1 MTQTISFGY
10 GSKPAQLL
18 SNKLNRHGVIAGAT
32 GTGKT
37 VTLKVLAEQLSE
49 AGVPVLLSDIK
60 GDLASLAEKGE
71 VTEKIAERLKKV
83 HVEDFEPSSYPV
95 AFWDIFGENGIN
107 IRTTISEMG
116 PILLSQLL
124 GLNETQEGILNIAFK
139 VADEQGLLLIDIKDL
154 RAMLNYVGAHASE
167 LRNLYGNIAQQSIGT
182 ILRSLLVLE
191 QQGGNQFF
199 GEPAFEIGDL
209 FKTDASGR
217 GTINVLSS
225 EKLFQTPKLYAT
237 FLLWFLS
244 ELYENL
250 PEVGDLDK
258 PKLVF
263 FFDEAH
269 VLFNQSNPAVQAKI
283 ELIVR
288 LIRSKG
294 ISIFFVTQNP
304 TDIPNAV
311 ASQLGNRIQHGLR
324 AFTPAEQKN
333 VKAVAET
340 FRQEEGKDL
349 VSVITNL
356 KVGDAVVSTLQED
369 GSPSFAEVVS
379 IYPPKSKLDAVD
391 AFVRQQLVNQS
402 PFYDKYAEMF
412 DRESA
417 HEQLLA
423 LEQQF
428 QQEQEQEEALAQRE
442 AEKQAEAERKE
453 AEKQEALAQKE
464 AEKQAKLEEKER
476 ERQERELERQA
487 RQAATK
493 KGDSAMDRFTKN
505 NMSSV
510 GREVGRVITR
520 GVMGLFKK

>member
-10 GSKPAQLL
+10 GSKPAQFMA
-18 SNKLNRHGVIAGAT
+18 NKLNRHGVIAGAT

-49 AGVPVLLSDIK
+49 AGVPVFLSDIK

-71 VTEKIAERLKKV
+71 VTEKIAERLAKV

-95 AFWDIFGENGIN
+95 AFWDVFGENGIN

-116 PILLSQLL
+116 PILLAQLL

-139 VADEQGLLLIDIKDL
+139 VADDQGLLLIDIKDL
-154 RAMLNYVGAHASE
+154 RAMLNYVGAHAGE
-167 LRNLYGNIAQQSIGT
+167 LRNLYGNIAQQSIGS

-191 QQGGNQFF
+191 QQGGDKFF
-199 GEPAFEIGDL
+199 GEPAFEINDL
-209 FKTDASGR
+209 FKVDPSGR
-217 GTINVLSS
+217 GVINILAS

-269 VLFNQSNPAVQAKI
+269 VLFSQSNAAVQEKI

-304 TDIPNAV
+304 TDIPNAI
-311 ASQLGNRIQHGLR
+311 ASQLGNRVQHGLR

-333 VKAVAET
+333 VRAVAET
-340 FRQEEGKDL
+340 FRQEDGQDL
-349 VSVITNL
+349 VTVITNL

-379 IYPPKSKLDAVD
+379 VYPPKSKLDAGD
-391 AFVRQQLVNQS
+391 PLVRQQLINQS
-402 PFYDKYAEMF
+402 AFYDKYAEMF

-423 LEQQF
+423 LEEQF
-428 QQEQEQEEALAQRE
+428 KQEQEAAVAQKE
-442 AEKQAEAERKE
+442 AEKQAELERKE

-464 AEKQAKLEEKER
+464 AERQAKLEEKER
-476 ERQERELERQA
+476 EREQKELERQA

-493 KGDSAMDRFTKN
+493 RGDSAMDRFTKN
-505 NMSSV
+505 IMSSV

>member
-10 GSKPAQLL
+10 GSKPAQFVA
-18 SNKLNRHGVIAGAT
+18 NKLNRHGVIAGAT

-49 AGVPVLLSDIK
+49 AGVPVFLSDIK

-71 VTEKIAERLKKV
+71 VTEKIAERLAKV

-95 AFWDIFGENGIN
+95 AFWDVFGKNGIN

-116 PILLSQLL
+116 PILLAQLL

-139 VADEQGLLLIDIKDL
+139 VADDQGLLLIDIKDL
-154 RAMLNYVGAHASE
+154 RAMLNYVGAHAGE
-167 LRNLYGNIAQQSIGT
+167 LRNLYGNIAQQSIGS

-191 QQGGNQFF
+191 QQGGDKFF
-199 GEPAFEIGDL
+199 GEPAFEINDL
-209 FKTDASGR
+209 FKVDPSGR
-217 GTINVLSS
+217 GVINILAS

-269 VLFNQSNPAVQAKI
+269 VLFSQSNAAVQEKI

-304 TDIPNAV
+304 TDIPNAI
-311 ASQLGNRIQHGLR
+311 ASQLGNRVQHGLR

-333 VKAVAET
+333 VRAVAET
-340 FRQEEGKDL
+340 FRQEDGQDL
-349 VSVITNL
+349 VTVITNL

-379 IYPPKSKLDAVD
+379 IYPPKSKLEAGDPL
-391 AFVRQQLVNQS
+391 VRQQLINQS
-402 PFYDKYAEMF
+402 AFYDKYAEMF

-423 LEQQF
+423 LEEQF
-428 QQEQEQEEALAQRE
+428 KQEQEAAVAQKE
-442 AEKQAEAERKE
+442 AEKQAELERKE

-464 AEKQAKLEEKER
+464 AERQAKLEEKER
-476 ERQERELERQA
+476 EREQKELERQA

-493 KGDSAMDRFTKN
+493 RGDSAMDRFTKN
-505 NMSSV
+505 VMSSV

>member
-10 GSKPAQLL
+10 GSKTAQFMA
-18 SNKLNRHGVIAGAT
+18 NKLNRHGVIAGAT

-49 AGVPVLLSDIK
+49 AGVPVFLSDIK

-71 VTEKIAERLKKV
+71 VTEKIAERLAKV
-83 HVEDFEPSSYPV
+83 HLEDFEPSSYPV
-95 AFWDIFGENGIN
+95 AFWDVFGENGIN

-116 PILLSQLL
+116 PILLAQLL

-139 VADEQGLLLIDIKDL
+139 VADDQGLLLIDIKDL
-154 RAMLNYVGAHASE
+154 RAMLNYVGAHAGE
-167 LRNLYGNIAQQSIGT
+167 LRNLYGNIAQQSIGS

-191 QQGGNQFF
+191 QQGGDKFF
-199 GEPAFEIGDL
+199 GEPAFEINDL
-209 FKTDASGR
+209 FKVDPSGR
-217 GTINVLSS
+217 GVINILAS

-269 VLFNQSNPAVQAKI
+269 VLFSQSNAAVQEKI

-304 TDIPNAV
+304 TDIPNAI
-311 ASQLGNRIQHGLR
+311 ASQLGNRVQHGLR

-340 FRQEEGKDL
+340 FRQEDGQDL
-349 VSVITNL
+349 VTVITNL

-379 IYPPKSKLDAVD
+379 IYPPKSKLEAGDPL
-391 AFVRQQLVNQS
+391 VRQQLINQS
-402 PFYDKYAEMF
+402 AFYDKYAEMF

-423 LEQQF
+423 LEEQF
-428 QQEQEQEEALAQRE
+428 KQEQEAAVAQKE
-442 AEKQAEAERKE
+442 AEKQAELERKE

-464 AEKQAKLEEKER
+464 AERQAKLEEKER
-476 ERQERELERQA
+476 EREQKELERQA

-493 KGDSAMDRFTKN
+493 RGDSAMDRFTKN
-505 NMSSV
+505 IMSSV

>member
-71 VTEKIAERLKKV
+71 VNEKIAERLKKV

-356 KVGDAVVSTLQED
+356 KVGHAVVSTLQED

-428 QQEQEQEEALAQRE
+428 QQEQEEALAQRE

-505 NMSSV
+505 IMSSV

>member
-10 GSKPAQLL
+10 GSKTAQFMA
-18 SNKLNRHGVIAGAT
+18 NKLNRHGVIAGAT

-49 AGVPVLLSDIK
+49 AGVPVFLSDIK

-71 VTEKIAERLKKV
+71 VTEKIAERLAKV
-83 HVEDFEPSSYPV
+83 HLEDFEPSSYPV
-95 AFWDIFGENGIN
+95 AFWDVFGENGIN

-116 PILLSQLL
+116 PILLAQLL

-139 VADEQGLLLIDIKDL
+139 VADDQGLLLIDIKDL
-154 RAMLNYVGAHASE
+154 RAMLNYVGAHAGE
-167 LRNLYGNIAQQSIGT
+167 LRNLYGNIAQQSIGS

-191 QQGGNQFF
+191 QQGGDKFF
-199 GEPAFEIGDL
+199 GEPAFEINDL
-209 FKTDASGR
+209 FKVDPSGR
-217 GTINVLSS
+217 GVINILAS

-269 VLFNQSNPAVQAKI
+269 VLFSQSNAAVQEKI

-304 TDIPNAV
+304 TDIPNAI
-311 ASQLGNRIQHGLR
+311 ASQLGNRVQHGLR

-340 FRQEEGKDL
+340 FRQEDGQDL
-349 VSVITNL
+349 VTVITNL

-379 IYPPKSKLDAVD
+379 IYPPKSKLEAGDPL
-391 AFVRQQLVNQS
+391 VRQQLINQS
-402 PFYDKYAEMF
+402 AFYDKYAEMF

-423 LEQQF
+423 LEEQF
-428 QQEQEQEEALAQRE
+428 KQEQEAAVAQKE
-442 AEKQAEAERKE
+442 AEKQAELERKE

-476 ERQERELERQA
+476 EREQKELERQA

-493 KGDSAMDRFTKN
+493 RGDSAMDRFTKN
-505 NMSSV
+505 IMSSV

>member
-333 VKAVAET
+333 VKSVAET

-417 HEQLLA
+417 HERLLA

-428 QQEQEQEEALAQRE
+428 QQEQEEALAQRE
-442 AEKQAEAERKE
+442 AEKQERKE

-505 NMSSV
+505 IMSSV

>member
-71 VTEKIAERLKKV
+71 VTEKIAERLKRV

-107 IRTTISEMG
+107 IRTTISEIG

-333 VKAVAET
+333 VKSVAET

-428 QQEQEQEEALAQRE
+428 QQEQEEVLAQRE

-505 NMSSV
+505 IMSSV

>member
-333 VKAVAET
+333 VKSVAET

-428 QQEQEQEEALAQRE
+428 QQEQEEALAQRE
-442 AEKQAEAERKE
+442 AEKQERKE

-505 NMSSV
+505 IMSSV

>member
-10 GSKPAQLL
+10 GSKPAQFMA
-18 SNKLNRHGVIAGAT
+18 NKLNRHGVIAGAT

-49 AGVPVLLSDIK
+49 AGVPVFLSDIK

-71 VTEKIAERLKKV
+71 VTEKIVERLAKV
-83 HVEDFEPSSYPV
+83 HLEDFEPSSYPV
-95 AFWDIFGENGIN
+95 AFWDVFGENGIN

-116 PILLSQLL
+116 PILLAQLL

-139 VADEQGLLLIDIKDL
+139 VADDQGLLLIDIKDL
-154 RAMLNYVGAHASE
+154 RAMLNYVGAHAGE
-167 LRNLYGNIAQQSIGT
+167 LRNLYGNIAQQSIGS

-191 QQGGNQFF
+191 QQGGDKFF
-199 GEPAFEIGDL
+199 GEPAFEINDL
-209 FKTDASGR
+209 FKVDPSGR
-217 GTINVLSS
+217 GVINILAS

-269 VLFNQSNPAVQAKI
+269 VLFSQSNAAVQEKI

-304 TDIPNAV
+304 TDIPNAI
-311 ASQLGNRIQHGLR
+311 ASQLGNRVQHGLR

-333 VKAVAET
+333 VRAVAET
-340 FRQEEGKDL
+340 FRQEDGQDL
-349 VSVITNL
+349 VTVITNL

-379 IYPPKSKLDAVD
+379 IYPPKSKLEAGDPL
-391 AFVRQQLVNQS
+391 VRQQLINQS
-402 PFYDKYAEMF
+402 AFYDKYAEMF

-423 LEQQF
+423 LEEQF
-428 QQEQEQEEALAQRE
+428 KQEQEAAVAQKE
-442 AEKQAEAERKE
+442 AEKQAELERKE

-464 AEKQAKLEEKER
+464 AERQAKLEEKER
-476 ERQERELERQA
+476 EREQKELERQA

-493 KGDSAMDRFTKN
+493 RGDSAMDRFTKN
-505 NMSSV
+505 IMSSV

>member
-10 GSKPAQLL
+10 GSKPAQFMA
-18 SNKLNRHGVIAGAT
+18 NKLNRHGVIAGAT

-49 AGVPVLLSDIK
+49 AGVPVFLSDIK

-71 VTEKIAERLKKV
+71 VTEKIAERLAKV
-83 HVEDFEPSSYPV
+83 HLEDFEPSSYPV
-95 AFWDIFGENGIN
+95 AFWDVFGENGIN

-116 PILLSQLL
+116 PILLAQLL

-139 VADEQGLLLIDIKDL
+139 VADDQGLLLIDIKDL
-154 RAMLNYVGAHASE
+154 RAMLNYVGAHAGE
-167 LRNLYGNIAQQSIGT
+167 LRNLYGNIAQQSIGS

-191 QQGGNQFF
+191 QQGGDKFF
-199 GEPAFEIGDL
+199 GEPAFEINDL
-209 FKTDASGR
+209 FKVDPSGR
-217 GTINVLSS
+217 GVINILAS

-269 VLFNQSNPAVQAKI
+269 VLFSQSNAAVQEKI

-304 TDIPNAV
+304 TDIPNAI
-311 ASQLGNRIQHGLR
+311 ASQLGNRVQHGLR

-333 VKAVAET
+333 VRAVAET
-340 FRQEEGKDL
+340 FRQEDGQDL
-349 VSVITNL
+349 VTVITNL

-379 IYPPKSKLDAVD
+379 IYPPKSKLEAGDPL
-391 AFVRQQLVNQS
+391 VRQQLINQS
-402 PFYDKYAEMF
+402 AFYDKYAEMF

-417 HEQLLA
+417 HEQLAA
-423 LEQQF
+423 LDEQF
-428 QQEQEQEEALAQRE
+428 QQEKEAEIAQKE
-442 AEKQAEAERKE
+442 AEKQAELERKE

-476 ERQERELERQA
+476 EREQKELERQA

-493 KGDSAMDRFTKN
+493 RGDSAMDRFTKN
-505 NMSSV
+505 VMSSV

>member
-10 GSKPAQLL
+10 GSKPAQFIA
-18 SNKLNRHGVIAGAT
+18 NKLNRHGVIAGAT

-49 AGVPVLLSDIK
+49 AGVPVFLSDIK

-71 VTEKIAERLKKV
+71 VTEKIAERLAKV
-83 HVEDFEPSSYPV
+83 HEEDFEPSSYPV
-95 AFWDIFGENGIN
+95 AFWDVFGENGIN

-116 PILLSQLL
+116 PILLAQLL

-139 VADEQGLLLIDIKDL
+139 VADDQGLLLIDIKDL
-154 RAMLNYVGAHASE
+154 RAMLNYVGAHAGE
-167 LRNLYGNIAQQSIGT
+167 LRNLYGNIAQQSIGS

-191 QQGGNQFF
+191 QQGGDQFF
-199 GEPAFEIGDL
+199 GEPAFEINDL
-209 FKTDASGR
+209 FKQDQTGR
-217 GTINVLSS
+217 GVINILAS

-269 VLFNQSNPAVQAKI
+269 VLFSQSNTAVQEKI

-304 TDIPNAV
+304 TDIPNPI
-311 ASQLGNRIQHGLR
+311 ASQLGNRVQHGLR

-333 VKAVAET
+333 VRAVVET
-340 FRQEEGKDL
+340 FRQEDGQDL
-349 VSVITNL
+349 VTVITNL

-379 IYPPKSKLDAVD
+379 IYPPKSKLETGDPL
-391 AFVRQQLVNQS
+391 VRQQLINQS
-402 PFYDKYAEMF
+402 AFYDKYAEMF

-417 HEQLLA
+417 HEQLAA
-423 LEQQF
+423 LDEQF
-428 QQEQEQEEALAQRE
+428 QQEKEAEIAQKE
-442 AEKQAEAERKE
+442 AEKQAELERKE

-476 ERQERELERQA
+476 EREQKELERQA

-493 KGDSAMDRFTKN
+493 RGDSAMDRFTKN
-505 NMSSV
+505 VMSSV

>member
-10 GSKPAQLL
+10 GSKPAQFMA
-18 SNKLNRHGVIAGAT
+18 NKLNRHGVIAGAT

-37 VTLKVLAEQLSE
+37 VTLKVLAEQLSK
-49 AGVPVLLSDIK
+49 AGVPVFLSDIK

-71 VTEKIAERLKKV
+71 VTEKIAERLAKV
-83 HVEDFEPSSYPV
+83 HLEDFEPSSYPV
-95 AFWDIFGENGIN
+95 AFWDVFGENGIN

-116 PILLSQLL
+116 PILLAQLL

-139 VADEQGLLLIDIKDL
+139 VADDQGLLLIDIKDL
-154 RAMLNYVGAHASE
+154 RAMLNYVGAHAGE
-167 LRNLYGNIAQQSIGT
+167 LRNLYGNIAQQSIGS

-191 QQGGNQFF
+191 QQGGDKFF
-199 GEPAFEIGDL
+199 GEPAFEINDL
-209 FKTDASGR
+209 FKVDPSGR
-217 GTINVLSS
+217 GVINILAS

-269 VLFNQSNPAVQAKI
+269 VLFSQSNAAVQEKI

-304 TDIPNAV
+304 TDIPNAI
-311 ASQLGNRIQHGLR
+311 ASQLGNRVQHGLR

-333 VKAVAET
+333 VRAVAET
-340 FRQEEGKDL
+340 FRQEDGQDL
-349 VSVITNL
+349 VTVITNL

-379 IYPPKSKLDAVD
+379 VYPPKSKLEAGDPL
-391 AFVRQQLVNQS
+391 VRQQLINQS
-402 PFYDKYAEMF
+402 GFYDKYAEMF

-423 LEQQF
+423 LEEQF
-428 QQEQEQEEALAQRE
+428 KQEQEAAVAQKE
-442 AEKQAEAERKE
+442 AEKQAELERKE

-464 AEKQAKLEEKER
+464 AERQAKLEEKER
-476 ERQERELERQA
+476 EREQKELERQA

-493 KGDSAMDRFTKN
+493 RGDSAMDRFTKN
-505 NMSSV
+505 IMSSV

>member
-10 GSKPAQLL
+10 GSKPAQFMA
-18 SNKLNRHGVIAGAT
+18 NKLNRHGVIAGAT

-49 AGVPVLLSDIK
+49 AGVPVFLSDIK

-71 VTEKIAERLKKV
+71 VTEKIAERLAKV
-83 HVEDFEPSSYPV
+83 HLEDFEPSSYPV
-95 AFWDIFGENGIN
+95 AFWDVFGENGIN

-116 PILLSQLL
+116 PILLAQLL

-139 VADEQGLLLIDIKDL
+139 VADDQGLLLIDIKDL
-154 RAMLNYVGAHASE
+154 RAMLNYVGAHAGE
-167 LRNLYGNIAQQSIGT
+167 LRNLYGNIAQQSIGS

-191 QQGGNQFF
+191 QQGGDKFF
-199 GEPAFEIGDL
+199 GEPAFEINDL
-209 FKTDASGR
+209 FKVDPSGR
-217 GTINVLSS
+217 GVINILAS

-269 VLFNQSNPAVQAKI
+269 VLFSQSNAAVQEKI

-304 TDIPNAV
+304 TDIPNAI
-311 ASQLGNRIQHGLR
+311 ASQLGNRVQHGLR

-333 VKAVAET
+333 VRAVAET
-340 FRQEEGKDL
+340 FRQEDGQDL
-349 VSVITNL
+349 VTVITNL

-379 IYPPKSKLDAVD
+379 IYPPKSKLEAGDPL
-391 AFVRQQLVNQS
+391 VRQQLINQS
-402 PFYDKYAEMF
+402 AFYDKYAEMF

-423 LEQQF
+423 LEEQF
-428 QQEQEQEEALAQRE
+428 KQEQEAAVAQKE
-442 AEKQAEAERKE
+442 AEKQAELERKE
-453 AEKQEALAQKE
+453 LEKQEALAQKE

-476 ERQERELERQA
+476 EREQKELERQA

-493 KGDSAMDRFTKN
+493 RGDSAMDRFTKN
-505 NMSSV
+505 VMSSV

>member
-199 GEPAFEIGDL
+199 GEPAFEIADL

-379 IYPPKSKLDAVD
+379 ISPPKSKLDAVD
-391 AFVRQQLVNQS
+391 AFVRQQIINQS

-428 QQEQEQEEALAQRE
+428 QQEKEEVLAQR
-442 AEKQAEAERKE
+442 
-453 AEKQEALAQKE
+453 E

-505 NMSSV
+505 IMSSV

>member
-1 MTQTISFGY
+1 
-10 GSKPAQLL
+10 
-18 SNKLNRHGVIAGAT
+18 
-32 GTGKT
+32 
-37 VTLKVLAEQLSE
+37 
-49 AGVPVLLSDIK
+49 
-60 GDLASLAEKGE
+60 
-71 VTEKIAERLKKV
+71 
-83 HVEDFEPSSYPV
+83 
-95 AFWDIFGENGIN
+95 
-107 IRTTISEMG
+107 
-116 PILLSQLL
+116 
-124 GLNETQEGILNIAFK
+124 
-139 VADEQGLLLIDIKDL
+139 
-154 RAMLNYVGAHASE
+154 
-167 LRNLYGNIAQQSIGT
+167 
-182 ILRSLLVLE
+182 
-191 QQGGNQFF
+191 
-199 GEPAFEIGDL
+199 
-209 FKTDASGR
+209 
-217 GTINVLSS
+217 
-225 EKLFQTPKLYAT
+225 
-237 FLLWFLS
+237 
-244 ELYENL
+244 
-250 PEVGDLDK
+250 
-258 PKLVF
+258 
-263 FFDEAH
+263 
-269 VLFNQSNPAVQAKI
+269 
-283 ELIVR
+283 
-288 LIRSKG
+288 
-294 ISIFFVTQNP
+294 
-304 TDIPNAV
+304 
-311 ASQLGNRIQHGLR
+311 LR

-333 VKAVAET
+333 VKAVAGT

-428 QQEQEQEEALAQRE
+428 QQEQEEALAQRE

-505 NMSSV
+505 IMSSV

>member
-1 MTQTISFGY
+1 MGQKVNPHGLRVGIIKDWN
-10 GSKPAQLL
+10 SKWYADADFADNL
-18 SNKLNRHGVIAGAT
+18 
-32 GTGKT
+32 
-37 VTLKVLAEQLSE
+37 
-49 AGVPVLLSDIK
+49 
-60 GDLASLAEKGE
+60 
-71 VTEKIAERLKKV
+71 
-83 HVEDFEPSSYPV
+83 VEDY
-95 AFWDIFGENGIN
+95 N
-107 IRTTISEMG
+107 IRTYLKKRLYNSGVSKIEIERASDRLKVIVYTAKPGVVIGKGGSE
-116 PILLSQLL
+116 I
-124 GLNETQEGILNIAFK
+124 EK
-139 VADEQGLLLIDIKDL
+139 VKKEVSKLTSKKLLIDIKDL
-154 RAMLNYVGAHASE
+154 RAMLNYVGAHAGE
-167 LRNLYGNIAQQSIGT
+167 LRNLYGNIAQQSIGS

-191 QQGGNQFF
+191 QQGGDKFF
-199 GEPAFEIGDL
+199 GEPAFEINDL
-209 FKTDASGR
+209 FKQDQNGR
-217 GTINVLSS
+217 GVINILAS

-269 VLFNQSNPAVQAKI
+269 VLFGQSNAAVQEKI

-304 TDIPNAV
+304 TDIPNAI
-311 ASQLGNRIQHGLR
+311 ASQLGNRVQHGLR

-340 FRQEEGKDL
+340 FRQEDGQDL
-349 VSVITNL
+349 VTVITNL

-379 IYPPKSKLDAVD
+379 IYPPKSKLDAGD
-391 AFVRQQLVNQS
+391 PLVRQQLINQS
-402 PFYDKYAEMF
+402 AFYDKYAEMF

-417 HEQLLA
+417 HEQLAA
-423 LEQQF
+423 LDEQF
-428 QQEQEQEEALAQRE
+428 KQEQEAELAQKE
-442 AEKQAEAERKE
+442 AEKQAEVERKE

-464 AEKQAKLEEKER
+464 AERQAKLEEKER
-476 ERQERELERQA
+476 EREQKELERQA

-493 KGDSAMDRFTKN
+493 RGDSAMDRFTKN
-505 NMSSV
+505 VMSSV

>member
-356 KVGDAVVSTLQED
+356 KVGDAVVSTIQED

-428 QQEQEQEEALAQRE
+428 QQEQEEVLAQRE

-505 NMSSV
+505 IMSSV

>member
-428 QQEQEQEEALAQRE
+428 QQEQEEALAQRE

-505 NMSSV
+505 IMSSV

>member
-10 GSKPAQLL
+10 GSKPAQFMA
-18 SNKLNRHGVIAGAT
+18 NKLNRHGVIAGAT

-49 AGVPVLLSDIK
+49 EGVPVFLSDIK

-71 VTEKIAERLKKV
+71 VTEKIAERLAKV
-83 HVEDFEPSSYPV
+83 HLEDFEPSSYPV
-95 AFWDIFGENGIN
+95 AFWDVFGENGIN

-116 PILLSQLL
+116 PILLAQLL

-139 VADEQGLLLIDIKDL
+139 VADDQGLLLIDIKDL
-154 RAMLNYVGAHASE
+154 RAMLNYVGAHAGE
-167 LRNLYGNIAQQSIGT
+167 LRNLYGNIAQQSIGS

-191 QQGGNQFF
+191 QQGGDKFF
-199 GEPAFEIGDL
+199 GEPAFEINDL
-209 FKTDASGR
+209 FKVDPSGR
-217 GTINVLSS
+217 GVINILAS

-269 VLFNQSNPAVQAKI
+269 VLFSQSNAAVQEKI

-304 TDIPNAV
+304 TDIPNAI
-311 ASQLGNRIQHGLR
+311 ASQLGNRVQHGLR

-333 VKAVAET
+333 VRAVAET
-340 FRQEEGKDL
+340 FRQEDGQDL
-349 VSVITNL
+349 VTVITNL

-379 IYPPKSKLDAVD
+379 IYPPKSKLEAGDPL
-391 AFVRQQLVNQS
+391 VRQQLINQS
-402 PFYDKYAEMF
+402 AFYDKYAEMF

-423 LEQQF
+423 LEEQF
-428 QQEQEQEEALAQRE
+428 KQEQEAAVAQKE
-442 AEKQAEAERKE
+442 AEKQAELERKE

-464 AEKQAKLEEKER
+464 AERQAKLEEKER
-476 ERQERELERQA
+476 EREQKELERQA

-493 KGDSAMDRFTKN
+493 RGDSAMDRFTKN
-505 NMSSV
+505 IMSSV

>member
-107 IRTTISEMG
+107 IRTTISEMR

-428 QQEQEQEEALAQRE
+428 QQEQEEVLAQRE

-505 NMSSV
+505 IMSSV

>member
-71 VTEKIAERLKKV
+71 VTEKIVERLKKV

-199 GEPAFEIGDL
+199 GEPAFEIADL

-428 QQEQEQEEALAQRE
+428 QQEKEEVLAQR
-442 AEKQAEAERKE
+442 
-453 AEKQEALAQKE
+453 E

-505 NMSSV
+505 IMSSV

>member
-10 GSKPAQLL
+10 GSKPAQFMA
-18 SNKLNRHGVIAGAT
+18 NKLNRHGVIAGAT

-49 AGVPVLLSDIK
+49 AGVPVFLSDIK

-71 VTEKIAERLKKV
+71 VTEKIAERLAKV
-83 HVEDFEPSSYPV
+83 HLEDFEPSSYPV
-95 AFWDIFGENGIN
+95 AFWDVFGENGIN
-107 IRTTISEMG
+107 IHTTISEMG
-116 PILLSQLL
+116 PILLAQLL

-139 VADEQGLLLIDIKDL
+139 VADDQGLLLIDIKDL
-154 RAMLNYVGAHASE
+154 RAMLNYVGAHAGE
-167 LRNLYGNIAQQSIGT
+167 LRNLYGNIAQQSIGS

-191 QQGGNQFF
+191 QQGGDKFF
-199 GEPAFEIGDL
+199 GEPAFEINDL
-209 FKTDASGR
+209 FKVDASGR
-217 GTINVLSS
+217 GAINVLAS

-250 PEVGDLDK
+250 PEVGDLEK

-269 VLFNQSNPAVQAKI
+269 VLFSQSNAAVQEKI

-304 TDIPNAV
+304 TDIPNAI
-311 ASQLGNRIQHGLR
+311 ASQLGNRVQHGLR

-333 VKAVAET
+333 VRAVAET
-340 FRQEEGKDL
+340 FRQEDGQDL
-349 VSVITNL
+349 VTVITNL

-379 IYPPKSKLDAVD
+379 VYPPKSKLDAGD
-391 AFVRQQLVNQS
+391 PLVRQQLINQS

-423 LEQQF
+423 LEEQF
-428 QQEQEQEEALAQRE
+428 KQEQEAAVAQKE
-442 AEKQAEAERKE
+442 AEKQAELERKE

-476 ERQERELERQA
+476 EREQKELERQA

-493 KGDSAMDRFTKN
+493 RGDSAMDRFTKN
-505 NMSSV
+505 IMSSV

>member
-10 GSKPAQLL
+10 GSKPAQFMA
-18 SNKLNRHGVIAGAT
+18 NKLNRHGVIAGAT

-49 AGVPVLLSDIK
+49 AGVPVFLSDIK

-71 VTEKIAERLKKV
+71 VTEKIAERLAKV
-83 HVEDFEPSSYPV
+83 HLEDFEPSSYPV
-95 AFWDIFGENGIN
+95 AFWDVFGENGIN

-116 PILLSQLL
+116 PILLAQLL

-139 VADEQGLLLIDIKDL
+139 VADDQGLLLIDIKDL
-154 RAMLNYVGAHASE
+154 RAMLNYVGAHAGE
-167 LRNLYGNIAQQSIGT
+167 LRNLYGNIAQQSIGS

-191 QQGGNQFF
+191 QQGGDKFF
-199 GEPAFEIGDL
+199 GEPAFEINDL
-209 FKTDASGR
+209 FKVDPSGR
-217 GTINVLSS
+217 GVINILAS

-269 VLFNQSNPAVQAKI
+269 VLFSQSNAAVQEKI

-304 TDIPNAV
+304 TDIPNAI
-311 ASQLGNRIQHGLR
+311 ASQLGNRVQHGLR

-333 VKAVAET
+333 VRAVAET
-340 FRQEEGKDL
+340 FRQEDGQDL
-349 VSVITNL
+349 VTVITNL

-379 IYPPKSKLDAVD
+379 IYPPKSKLEAGDPL
-391 AFVRQQLVNQS
+391 VRQQLINQS
-402 PFYDKYAEMF
+402 AFYDKYAEMF

-417 HEQLLA
+417 HEQLSA
-423 LEQQF
+423 LEEQF
-428 QQEQEQEEALAQRE
+428 KQEQDAAAAQKE
-442 AEKQAEAERKE
+442 AEKQAELERKE

-464 AEKQAKLEEKER
+464 AERQAKLEEKER
-476 ERQERELERQA
+476 EREQKELERQA

-493 KGDSAMDRFTKN
+493 RGDSAMDRFTKN
-505 NMSSV
+505 VMSSV

>member
-10 GSKPAQLL
+10 GTKPAQLL

-95 AFWDIFGENGIN
+95 AFWDVFGENGIN

-209 FKTDASGR
+209 FKIDASGR

-333 VKAVAET
+333 VKSVAET

-428 QQEQEQEEALAQRE
+428 QQEQEEVLAQRE

-505 NMSSV
+505 IMSSV

>member
-1 MTQTISFGY
+1 M
-10 GSKPAQLL
+10 
-18 SNKLNRHGVIAGAT
+18 
-32 GTGKT
+32 
-37 VTLKVLAEQLSE
+37 
-49 AGVPVLLSDIK
+49 
-60 GDLASLAEKGE
+60 
-71 VTEKIAERLKKV
+71 
-83 HVEDFEPSSYPV
+83 
-95 AFWDIFGENGIN
+95 
-107 IRTTISEMG
+107 
-116 PILLSQLL
+116 
-124 GLNETQEGILNIAFK
+124 
-139 VADEQGLLLIDIKDL
+139 
-154 RAMLNYVGAHASE
+154 
-167 LRNLYGNIAQQSIGT
+167 
-182 ILRSLLVLE
+182 
-191 QQGGNQFF
+191 
-199 GEPAFEIGDL
+199 
-209 FKTDASGR
+209 
-217 GTINVLSS
+217 
-225 EKLFQTPKLYAT
+225 FQTPKLYAT
-237 FLLWFLS
+237 FLLWFLL

-333 VKAVAET
+333 VKSVAET

-428 QQEQEQEEALAQRE
+428 QQEQEEALAQRE

-505 NMSSV
+505 IMSSV

>member
-10 GSKPAQLL
+10 GSKPAQFMA
-18 SNKLNRHGVIAGAT
+18 NKLNRHGVIAGAT

-49 AGVPVLLSDIK
+49 AGVPVFLSDIK

-71 VTEKIAERLKKV
+71 VTEKIAERLAKV

-95 AFWDIFGENGIN
+95 AFWDVFGENGIN

-116 PILLSQLL
+116 PILLAQLL

-139 VADEQGLLLIDIKDL
+139 VADDQGLLLIDIKDL
-154 RAMLNYVGAHASE
+154 RAMLNYVGAHAGE
-167 LRNLYGNIAQQSIGT
+167 LRNLYGNIAQQSIGS

-191 QQGGNQFF
+191 QQGGDKFF
-199 GEPAFEIGDL
+199 GEPAFEINDL
-209 FKTDASGR
+209 FKVDPSGR
-217 GTINVLSS
+217 GVINILAS

-269 VLFNQSNPAVQAKI
+269 VLFSQSNTAVQEKI

-304 TDIPNAV
+304 TDIPNAI
-311 ASQLGNRIQHGLR
+311 ASQLGNRVQHGLR

-333 VKAVAET
+333 VRAVAET
-340 FRQEEGKDL
+340 FRQEDGQDL
-349 VSVITNL
+349 VTVITNL

-379 IYPPKSKLDAVD
+379 VYPPKSKLDAGD
-391 AFVRQQLVNQS
+391 PLVRQQLINQS
-402 PFYDKYAEMF
+402 AFYDKYAEMF

-423 LEQQF
+423 LEEQF
-428 QQEQEQEEALAQRE
+428 KQEQEAAVAQKE
-442 AEKQAEAERKE
+442 AEKQAELERKE

-464 AEKQAKLEEKER
+464 AERQAKLEEKER
-476 ERQERELERQA
+476 EREQKELERQA

-493 KGDSAMDRFTKN
+493 RGDSAMDRFTKN
-505 NMSSV
+505 IMSSV

>member
-95 AFWDIFGENGIN
+95 AFWDIFGDNGIN

-333 VKAVAET
+333 VKSVAET

-428 QQEQEQEEALAQRE
+428 QQEQEEALAQRE

-464 AEKQAKLEEKER
+464 DEKQAKLEEKER

-505 NMSSV
+505 IMSSV

>member
-10 GSKPAQLL
+10 GSKPAQFMA
-18 SNKLNRHGVIAGAT
+18 NKLNRHGVIAGAT

-49 AGVPVLLSDIK
+49 AGVPVFLSDIK

-71 VTEKIAERLKKV
+71 VTEKIAERLAKV

-95 AFWDIFGENGIN
+95 AFWDVFGENGIN

-116 PILLSQLL
+116 PILLAQLL

-139 VADEQGLLLIDIKDL
+139 VADDQGLLLIDIKDL
-154 RAMLNYVGAHASE
+154 RAMLNYVGAHAGE
-167 LRNLYGNIAQQSIGT
+167 LRNLYGNIAQQSIGS

-191 QQGGNQFF
+191 QQGGDKFF
-199 GEPAFEIGDL
+199 GEPAFEINDL
-209 FKTDASGR
+209 FKVDPSGR
-217 GTINVLSS
+217 GVINILAS

-269 VLFNQSNPAVQAKI
+269 VLFSQSNAAVQEKI

-304 TDIPNAV
+304 TDIPNAI
-311 ASQLGNRIQHGLR
+311 ASQLGNRVQHGLR

-333 VKAVAET
+333 VRAVAET
-340 FRQEEGKDL
+340 FRQEDGQDL
-349 VSVITNL
+349 VTVITNL

-379 IYPPKSKLDAVD
+379 IYPPKSKLEAGDPL
-391 AFVRQQLVNQS
+391 VRQQLINQS
-402 PFYDKYAEMF
+402 AFYDKYAEMF

-417 HEQLLA
+417 HEQLAA
-423 LEQQF
+423 LDEQLQK
-428 QQEQEQEEALAQRE
+428 EKEAEIAQKE
-442 AEKQAEAERKE
+442 AEKQAELERKE

-464 AEKQAKLEEKER
+464 AERQAKLEEKER
-476 ERQERELERQA
+476 EREQKELERQA

-493 KGDSAMDRFTKN
+493 RGDSAMDRFTKN
-505 NMSSV
+505 VMSSV

>member
-304 TDIPNAV
+304 TDIPNAI
-311 ASQLGNRIQHGLR
+311 ASQLGNRVQHGLR

-340 FRQEEGKDL
+340 FRQEDGQDL
-349 VSVITNL
+349 VTVITNL

-379 IYPPKSKLDAVD
+379 IYPPKSKLDAGNPL
-391 AFVRQQLVNQS
+391 VRQQLINQS
-402 PFYDKYAEMF
+402 AFYDKYAEMF

-417 HEQLLA
+417 HEQLAA
-423 LEQQF
+423 LDEQF
-428 QQEQEQEEALAQRE
+428 KQEQEAEVAQKE
-442 AEKQAEAERKE
+442 AEKQAELERKE

-464 AEKQAKLEEKER
+464 AERQAKLEEKER
-476 ERQERELERQA
+476 EREQKELERQA

-493 KGDSAMDRFTKN
+493 RGDSAMDRFTKN
-505 NMSSV
+505 VMSSV

>member
-71 VTEKIAERLKKV
+71 ITEKIAERLKKV

-412 DRESA
+412 DREST

-428 QQEQEQEEALAQRE
+428 QQEQEEALAQRE

-505 NMSSV
+505 IMSSV

>member
-244 ELYENL
+244 ELYESL

-333 VKAVAET
+333 VKSVAET

-428 QQEQEQEEALAQRE
+428 QQEQEEALAQRE

-505 NMSSV
+505 IMSSV

>member
-10 GSKPAQLL
+10 GSKPAQFMA
-18 SNKLNRHGVIAGAT
+18 NKLNRHGVIAGAT

-49 AGVPVLLSDIK
+49 AGVPVFLSDIK

-71 VTEKIAERLKKV
+71 VTEKIAERLAKV

-95 AFWDIFGENGIN
+95 AFWDVFGENGIN

-116 PILLSQLL
+116 PILLAQLL

-139 VADEQGLLLIDIKDL
+139 VADDQGLLLIDIKDL
-154 RAMLNYVGAHASE
+154 RAMLNYVGAHAGE
-167 LRNLYGNIAQQSIGT
+167 LRNLYGNIAQQSIGS

-191 QQGGNQFF
+191 QQGGDKFF
-199 GEPAFEIGDL
+199 GEPAFEINDL
-209 FKTDASGR
+209 FKVDPSGR
-217 GTINVLSS
+217 GVINILAS

-269 VLFNQSNPAVQAKI
+269 VLFSQSNAAVQEKI

-304 TDIPNAV
+304 TDIPNAI
-311 ASQLGNRIQHGLR
+311 ASQLGNRVQHGLR

-333 VKAVAET
+333 VRAVAET
-340 FRQEEGKDL
+340 FRQEDGQDL
-349 VSVITNL
+349 VTVITNL

-379 IYPPKSKLDAVD
+379 IYPPKSKLEAGDPL
-391 AFVRQQLVNQS
+391 VRQQLINQS
-402 PFYDKYAEMF
+402 AFYDKYAEMF

-417 HEQLLA
+417 HEQLSA
-423 LEQQF
+423 LEEQF
-428 QQEQEQEEALAQRE
+428 KQEQEAAVAQKE
-442 AEKQAEAERKE
+442 AEKEAELERKE

-464 AEKQAKLEEKER
+464 AERQAKLEEKER
-476 ERQERELERQA
+476 EREQKELERQA

-493 KGDSAMDRFTKN
+493 RGDSAMDRFTKN
-505 NMSSV
+505 VMSSV

>member
-10 GSKPAQLL
+10 GSKPAQFMA
-18 SNKLNRHGVIAGAT
+18 NKLNRHGVIAGAT

-49 AGVPVLLSDIK
+49 AGVPVFLSDIK

-71 VTEKIAERLKKV
+71 VTEKIAERLAKV

-95 AFWDIFGENGIN
+95 AFWDVFGENGIN

-116 PILLSQLL
+116 PILLAQLL

-139 VADEQGLLLIDIKDL
+139 VADDQGLLLIDIKDL
-154 RAMLNYVGAHASE
+154 RAMLNYVGAHAGE
-167 LRNLYGNIAQQSIGT
+167 LRNLYGNIAQQSIGS

-191 QQGGNQFF
+191 QQGGDKFF
-199 GEPAFEIGDL
+199 GEPAFEINDL
-209 FKTDASGR
+209 FKVDPSGR
-217 GTINVLSS
+217 GVINILAS

-269 VLFNQSNPAVQAKI
+269 VLFSQSNAAVQEKI

-304 TDIPNAV
+304 TDIPNAI
-311 ASQLGNRIQHGLR
+311 ASQLGNRVQHGLR

-333 VKAVAET
+333 VRAVAET
-340 FRQEEGKDL
+340 FRQEDGQDL
-349 VSVITNL
+349 VTVITNL

-379 IYPPKSKLDAVD
+379 VYPPKSKLDAGD
-391 AFVRQQLVNQS
+391 PLVRQQLINQS
-402 PFYDKYAEMF
+402 AFYDKYAEMF

-423 LEQQF
+423 LEEQF
-428 QQEQEQEEALAQRE
+428 KQEQEAAVAQKE
-442 AEKQAEAERKE
+442 AEKEAELERKE

-464 AEKQAKLEEKER
+464 AERQAKLEEKER
-476 ERQERELERQA
+476 EREQKELERQA

-493 KGDSAMDRFTKN
+493 RGDSAMDRFTKN
-505 NMSSV
+505 VMSSV

>member
-32 GTGKT
+32 GPGKT

-139 VADEQGLLLIDIKDL
+139 VAYEQGLLLIDIKDL

-333 VKAVAET
+333 VKSVAET

-428 QQEQEQEEALAQRE
+428 QQEQEEALAQRE

-505 NMSSV
+505 IMSSV

>member
-10 GSKPAQLL
+10 GSKPAQFMA
-18 SNKLNRHGVIAGAT
+18 NKLNRHGVIAGAT

-49 AGVPVLLSDIK
+49 AGVPIFLSDIK

-71 VTEKIAERLKKV
+71 VTEKIAERLAKV

-95 AFWDIFGENGIN
+95 AFWDVFGENGIN

-116 PILLSQLL
+116 PILLAQLL

-139 VADEQGLLLIDIKDL
+139 VADDQGLLLIDIKDL
-154 RAMLNYVGAHASE
+154 RAMLNYVGAHAGE
-167 LRNLYGNIAQQSIGT
+167 LRNLYGNIAQQSIGS

-191 QQGGNQFF
+191 QQGGDQFF
-199 GEPAFEIGDL
+199 GEPAFEINDL
-209 FKTDASGR
+209 FKQDQNGR
-217 GTINVLSS
+217 GVINILAS

-269 VLFNQSNPAVQAKI
+269 VLFGQSNAAVQEKI

-304 TDIPNAV
+304 TDIPNAI
-311 ASQLGNRIQHGLR
+311 ASQLGNRVQHGLR

-340 FRQEEGKDL
+340 FRQEDGQDL
-349 VSVITNL
+349 VTVI
-356 KVGDAVVSTLQED
+356 VSTLQED

-379 IYPPKSKLDAVD
+379 IYPPKSKLDAGD
-391 AFVRQQLVNQS
+391 PLVRQQLINQS
-402 PFYDKYAEMF
+402 AFYDKYAEMF

-417 HEQLLA
+417 HEQLAA
-423 LEQQF
+423 LDEQF
-428 QQEQEQEEALAQRE
+428 QQEKEAEIAQKE
-442 AEKQAEAERKE
+442 AEKQAELERKE

-476 ERQERELERQA
+476 EREQKELERQA

-493 KGDSAMDRFTKN
+493 RGDSA
-505 NMSSV
+505 MSSV

>member
-83 HVEDFEPSSYPV
+83 HVENFEPSSYPV

-333 VKAVAET
+333 VKSVAET

-428 QQEQEQEEALAQRE
+428 QQEQEEILAQ
-442 AEKQAEAERKE
+442 KE

-505 NMSSV
+505 IMSSV

>member
-10 GSKPAQLL
+10 GSKPAQFMA
-18 SNKLNRHGVIAGAT
+18 NKLNRHGVIAGAT

-49 AGVPVLLSDIK
+49 AGVPVFLSDIK

-71 VTEKIAERLKKV
+71 VTEKIAERLAKV

-95 AFWDIFGENGIN
+95 AFWDVFGENGIN

-116 PILLSQLL
+116 PILLAQLL

-139 VADEQGLLLIDIKDL
+139 VADDQGLLLIDIKDL
-154 RAMLNYVGAHASE
+154 RAMLNYVGAHAGE
-167 LRNLYGNIAQQSIGT
+167 LRNLYGNIAQQSIGS

-191 QQGGNQFF
+191 QQGGDKFF
-199 GEPAFEIGDL
+199 GEPAFEINDL
-209 FKTDASGR
+209 FKVDPRGR
-217 GTINVLSS
+217 GVINILAS

-269 VLFNQSNPAVQAKI
+269 VLFSQSNAAVQEKI

-304 TDIPNAV
+304 TDIPNAI
-311 ASQLGNRIQHGLR
+311 ASQLGNRVQHGLR

-340 FRQEEGKDL
+340 FRQEDGQDL
-349 VSVITNL
+349 VTVITNL

-379 IYPPKSKLDAVD
+379 IYPPKSKLEAGDPL
-391 AFVRQQLVNQS
+391 VRQQLINQS
-402 PFYDKYAEMF
+402 AFYDKYAEMF

-423 LEQQF
+423 LEEQF
-428 QQEQEQEEALAQRE
+428 KQEQEAAVAQKE
-442 AEKQAEAERKE
+442 AEKQAELERKE
-453 AEKQEALAQKE
+453 LEKQEALAQKE

-476 ERQERELERQA
+476 EREQKELERQA

-493 KGDSAMDRFTKN
+493 RGDSAMDRFTKN
-505 NMSSV
+505 VMSSV